1 MNTTNKQL
9 ENVVEYSESMLK
21 NAEAGNWDSVIDIE
35 AQRGELLKKLFSGSP
50 QDNNV
55 ADMDVEIRKII
66 SINEKLEAITLNARE
81 DTRDEMVS
89 ASKGR
94 HVVSAYAQNS
104 V

>member
-1 MNTTNKQL
+1 MNSKNEQL
-9 ENVVEYSESMLK
+9 QRVVEYSMTMLE
-21 NAEAGNWDSVIDIE
+21 NAQAGNWDSVIEIE

-55 ADMDVEIRKII
+55 AEMDAEIRKII

-81 DTRDEMVS
+81 NTRHEMAS
-89 ASKGR
+89 ASKGK
-94 HVVSAYAQNS
+94 HAVNLYAQNS